1 MLRGLHLGICLLA
14 MPSLDGVLR
23 RQRVGSRTATSLCIR
38 PSGSLI
44 HTPEDLRI
52 GAPTR
57 SAQGS
62 ELAAGRLQTRA
73 NPLQME
79 EDREATWYTVQAAN
93 GRAGFCAE

>member
-1 MLRGLHLGICLLA
+1 MLRGLHLGILLLA

-23 RQRVGSRTATSLCIR
+23 RQRDGSRTATSLCIR

-52 GAPTR
+52 DAPTR
-57 SAQGS
+57 SAQGR
-62 ELAAGRLQTRA
+62 ELAAERLHKAPT
-73 NPLQME
+73 PLQME

-93 GRAGFCAE
+93 GRA